1 MLESFIKKLNDLSER
16 RDDASTQSTLEKN
29 IYISKSL
36 KKNLAELK
44 NMTGESS
51 DVVFRSFCIGK
62 TDAAIVYID
71 GLASAQEIEESVI
84 KTLVYGVPAADWRPK
99 DIDEI
104 LESQLISSEIKK
116 TDLLNDLIDGFLM
129 GDTALLIDGFRQGA
143 VINTKGFQMRAITDP
158 QTDSVIRGPREGF
171 VENIRTNTALLRR
184 KIRNTSFRFDSMET
198 GRQTKTKIAIAYLN
212 DVADPELIA
221 TVKKRISKIDTDAII
236 DSGYIEQ
243 YIEDS
248 PLSIFSTISYTE
260 KPDIAAGKILEGR
273 AAIIV
278 DGSPFVLTAP
288 SLFVENFES
297 PEDYY
302 IGPVAATMIR
312 LIRYLSYFISILV
325 LPTYVAF
332 TTFHQE
338 LIPTAFLYTMAAAE
352 AGTPFP
358 SFVEALLMIIVFEI
372 LKESGV
378 RLPKPV
384 GQAVSIVG
392 ALVIGESAV
401 SAGIIGAPMVIAVA
415 ITAVSAFV
423 IPNQANT
430 IVILR
435 YILLVLGATMGGFGI
450 AIGLLA
456 LFIYL
461 SNLKSFGVPFLAPYS
476 PLRTPDL
483 KDSLVRMPVW
493 AMLTRPTTFAHRN
506 PRRQK
511 FSKPWEDENAQ
522 QN

>member
-1 MLESFIKKLNDLSER
+1 MLENFIKKINKLPER
-16 RDDASTQSTLEKN
+16 HDDTKSLKSLEKN
-29 IYISKSL
+29 LYIEKSL
-36 KKNLAELK
+36 KKNLTELK
-44 NMTGESS
+44 RLTGESS
-51 DVVFRSFCIGK
+51 DMVFRTFYIGNTK
-62 TDAAIVYID
+62 AAIVYID
-71 GLASAQEIEESVI
+71 GLVSVTEIEESVI
-84 KTLVYGVPAADWRPK
+84 KTLVYGVPSPDWKPK
-99 DIDEI
+99 SIDDII
-104 LESQLISSEIKK
+104 YNQLISSEVQKS
-116 TDLLNDLIDGFLM
+116 DLLNALIDGFLM
-129 GDTALLIDGFRQGA
+129 GDTALLIDGFGEGA
-143 VINTKGFQMRAITDP
+143 VINTKGFQTRSITDP

-184 KIRNTSFRFDSMET
+184 KIRNTGLKFDCMEI
-198 GRQTKTKIAIAYLN
+198 GRQTKTKIAIGYID
-212 DVADPELIA
+212 DVADPELIENI
-221 TVKKRISKIDTDAII
+221 KKRISKIDTDAII

-243 YIEDS
+243 YIEDN
-248 PLSIFSTISYTE
+248 PLSVFSTIAYTE

-288 SLFVENFES
+288 SLFVENFKS

-302 IGPVAATMIR
+302 IGPVAASMIR
-312 LIRYLSYFISILV
+312 FVRYLSYFISILC
-325 LPTYVAF
+325 LPAYVAF

-358 SFVEALLMIIVFEI
+358 SFFEALLMIIVFEI

-430 IVILR
+430 IVVLR
-435 YILLVLGATMGGFGI
+435 YFLLVLGGTMGGFGI
-450 AIGLLA
+450 VMGLLT
-456 LFIYL
+456 IYIHL

-483 KDSLVRMPVW
+483 KDSIVRMPIW

-511 FSKPWEDENAQ
+511 FSKSWESSYEKD
-522 QN
+522 